1 MMPVARFEMPDGKIA
16 RFEVAEGTTPEQ
28 AQTQIAQMVSQQG
41 IQQVAEQPSQ
51 VPLDV
56 PRGTSPVPQSIGQ
69 RIIESEAGKPGGEE
83 ALGTILSGVAA
94 EPAAGL
100 VGLATLPFADAEK
113 ATENIEAVRKALTFI
128 PRSPEGLAKLQQIGE
143 ILAPAGEAL
152 ETLEAGAG
160 EFAGGEES
168 PLAASLAT
176 AAPTAALSALGLG
189 GVRRALGIS
198 KIAETAKKLT
208 TQSAKNLLKSAAP
221 TIDGLK
227 EAARGIYN
235 ELDSLGITI
244 NPRSINRLS
253 NQLKALAKKEGF
265 NKRIHPKVSAVL
277 DEFEN
282 VRNSP
287 QTLTEVDTLRKIA
300 RGAASSIEPSEARL
314 GAILIEHI
322 DDTLDNLKNAN
333 FANPSK
339 VDIGAKFK
347 DARQLWSRAK
357 KSELLEE
364 AFTKASLQASGFENG
379 IRVQFRSIL
388 NNKKKRR
395 GFTPEELSTMRQVVK
410 GGTAENIAKMIGRFG
425 FSEGQ
430 ASNMLMGSLGV
441 AGGAVLGG
449 PAGAV
454 AVPLIGQLSRTLAQK
469 LTRRG
474 AEGADAIVKAGK
486 DGKKVVDAYIKAT
499 KKSERN
505 AQELTEL
512 LLRPEISLKALK
524 AKIPNLPK
532 PQRKLVA
539 DAVFFAAF
547 IQSQKQQ
554 TQETER

>member
-1 MMPVARFEMPDGKIA
+1 MTTLAEIDAELARRG
-16 RFEVAEGTTPEQ
+16 
-28 AQTQIAQMVSQQG
+28 AQPQ
-41 IQQVAEQPSQ
+41 QPSIAVIDAELAKRGVQ
-51 VPLDV
+51 PAQDV
-56 PRGTSPVPQSIGQ
+56 PRGTLPVPQSIRQ
-69 RIIESEAGKPGGEE
+69 RLMETGKPGGEE
-83 ALGTILSGVAA
+83 AVGTIVSGMIA
-94 EPAAGL
+94 EPVAGL

-113 ATENIEAVRKALTFI
+113 ATKNIEAVREALTFI

-143 ILAPAGEAL
+143 ILEPAGKAL
-152 ETLEAGAG
+152 ETFEAGAG
-160 EFAGGEES
+160 ELAGGQES

-176 AAPTAALSALGLG
+176 AAPTAAISALGLG

-221 TIDGLK
+221 TIEGLK

-244 NPRSINRLS
+244 NPRSVNRLS
-253 NQLKALAKKEGF
+253 NQLKTIAKKEGF

-282 VRNSP
+282 VRNTP

-300 RGAASSIEPSEARL
+300 QGAASSIEPSEARL
-314 GAILIEHI
+314 GVILIEHI
-322 DDTLDNLKNAN
+322 DNTLDNLKNAN

-410 GGTAENIAKMIGRFG
+410 GGKAENLAKMIGRFG

-441 AGGAVLGG
+441 AGGAVFGG
-449 PAGAV
+449 TAGAV
-454 AVPLIGQLSRTLAQK
+454 AVPLIGQVSRTLAQK
-469 LTRRG
+469 LTRKN
-474 AEGADAIVKAGK
+474 AEFTDAIVRAGK
-486 DGKKVVDAYIKAT
+486 DGKLVVDAYIKAV
-499 KKSERN
+499 KKSDRSP
-505 AQELTEL
+505 QELTEL
-512 LLRPEISLKALK
+512 LLRPEISLKKLK
-524 AKIPNLPK
+524 AKISSLPK
-532 PQRKLVA
+532 DQQKLAA

-554 TQETER
+554 TQE